1 MSEEVKEQAAG
12 EESKAKKG
20 KDKGRVPRGKVFI
33 NASFNN
39 TVITITDMNGNSIAW
54 ASGGSMEFKGSR
66 KATPYAAQLAAR
78 AALDKARDRGLHEV
92 EIYVKGPGVG
102 REQAIRTLAASG
114 LRVSL
119 IKDITPVP
127 HNGCRPR
134 KKRRV

>member
-1 MSEEVKEQAAG
+1 MAKSNKEKKTKKDKVKVP
-12 EESKAKKG
+12 KG
-20 KDKGRVPRGKVFI
+20 KVVI
-33 NASFNN
+33 NATFNN
-39 TVITITDMNGNSIAW
+39 TIITFTEMNGNTICW

-78 AALDKARDRGLHEV
+78 QAADKAKERGVSEV
-92 EIYVKGPGVG
+92 EIYVKGPGMG
-102 REQAIRTLAASG
+102 REGAVRAIGASG
-114 LRVSL
+114 LKVTL

>member
-1 MSEEVKEQAAG
+1 MAEKKTTKSKKEKIK
-12 EESKAKKG
+12 SPKG
-20 KDKGRVPRGKVFI
+20 KAFI
-33 NASFNN
+33 NATFNN
-39 TVITITDMNGNSIAW
+39 TIITITDVAGNTLSW

-78 AALDKARDRGLHEV
+78 SALDKAKERGLFEV

-102 REQAIRTLAASG
+102 RESAIRAIATSG
-114 LRVSL
+114 LKVTL

>member
-1 MSEEVKEQAAG
+1 MADKRSAKGGKKE
-12 EESKAKKG
+12 KIKVPKG
-20 KDKGRVPRGKVFI
+20 KAFV
-33 NASFNN
+33 NATFNN
-39 TVITITDMNGNSIAW
+39 TMITITDMTGNTIAW

-78 AALDKARDRGLHEV
+78 SALDKAKERGLAEM

-102 REQAIRTLAASG
+102 RESAIRALATAG
-114 LRVSL
+114 VRVSL
-119 IKDITPVP
+119 IKDKTPIP

>member
-1 MSEEVKEQAAG
+1 MAE
-12 EESKAKKG
+12 KKG
-20 KDKGRVPRGKVFI
+20 KNFKGGKKEKRKVPRAKAHV
-33 NASFNN
+33 NATFNN
-39 TVITITDMNGNSIAW
+39 TIISITDMKGNVVAW

-78 AALDKARDRGLHEV
+78 NAADKAHESGV
-92 EIYVKGPGVG
+92 NEIEIYVKGPGVG
-102 REQAIRTLAASG
+102 RESAIRALATSN
-114 LRVSL
+114 LKVSF

>member
-1 MSEEVKEQAAG
+1 MSEEVKAAASS
-12 EESKAKKG
+12 EEVKTKKS
-20 KDKGRVPRGKVFI
+20 KDKGRVPRGRVYI
-33 NASFNN
+33 NATFNN
-39 TVITITDMNGNSIAW
+39 TIITITDMNGNSIAW
-54 ASGGSMEFKGSR
+54 ASGGSLEFKGSR

-78 AALDKARDRGLHEV
+78 SALDKARERGLHEV
-92 EIYVKGPGVG
+92 EIYVRGPGVG
-102 REQAIRTLAASG
+102 RDQAIRTLATSG

>member
-1 MSEEVKEQAAG
+1 MAEAG
-12 EESKAKKG
+12 QKSAKKE
-20 KDKGRVPRGKVFI
+20 KLKSPKGKVHV
-33 NASFNN
+33 NATFNN
-39 TVITITDMNGNSIAW
+39 TIITISDMTGATIAW

-78 AALDKARDRGLHEV
+78 QAIEKAKERGLHEV
-92 EIYVKGPGVG
+92 EIYVRGPGVG
-102 REQAIRTLAASG
+102 RESAIRAVATSG
-114 LRVSL
+114 VKVTF

>member
-1 MSEEVKEQAAG
+1 MAEKKSKKE
-12 EESKAKKG
+12 STKVPKG
-20 KDKGRVPRGKVFI
+20 KAFV
-33 NASFNN
+33 NATFNN
-39 TVITITDMNGNSIAW
+39 TIITVTDMQGNTVAW

-78 AALDKARDRGLHEV
+78 NVIDKAKERGLSEI

-102 REQAIRTLAASG
+102 RDSAIRSLATSG
-114 LRVSL
+114 VKVSL
-119 IKDITPVP
+119 IKDLTPVP